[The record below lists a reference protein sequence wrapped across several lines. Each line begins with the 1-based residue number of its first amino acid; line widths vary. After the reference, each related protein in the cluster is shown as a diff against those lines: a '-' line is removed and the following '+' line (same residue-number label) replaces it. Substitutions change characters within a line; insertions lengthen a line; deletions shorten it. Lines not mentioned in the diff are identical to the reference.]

1 MGQKANRGRLA
12 SKSTGS
18 RKGPGLKKFA
28 DASKVKGR
36 MKGQDLGTPGGP
48 IPIPPSKGGGQ
59 R

>member
-1 MGQKANRGRLA
+1 MGQKANRGPLA
-12 SKSTGS
+12 SKSIGS
-18 RKGPGLKKFA
+18 RKGPGMKKFEGV
-28 DASKVKGR
+28 SKVKGP